1 MITHKLSFGEITIL
15 QEDIAE
21 VIVNYGVEMD
31 LELVGEFHEFLLEE
45 MRHPFSLLINILNS
59 YTYNFEAQQL
69 IGSLSQINAI
79 AVVAYDKI
87 TENVI
92 KTVIKVPKEIPW
104 KIMIFSERESALKW
118 LMNEQQNLT
127 NNYNETSSGNSNIS

>member
-1 MITHKLSFGEITIL
+1 MITHKLSFGQITIL

-21 VIVNYGVEMD
+21 VIVNNGVEMN
-31 LELVGEFHEFLLEE
+31 LEKVGEYHEFLIAE

-59 YTYNFEAQQL
+59 YTYTLEAQQY

-79 AVVAYDKI
+79 AVIAYDKL
-87 TENVI
+87 TEDI
-92 KTVIKVPKEIPW
+92 FKTIIKVPKEIPW
-104 KIMIFSERESALKW
+104 KIMIFSEREAALKW

-127 NNYNETSSGNSNIS
+127 NNYTEISSGNSNIS